1 MGPGPRPQD
10 RGIIPARAGFTCALV
25 CGRPVL
31 GDHPRSRGVYSF
43 ARSLESRS
51 SGSSPLARG
60 LQTYDALKWIVQ
72 RIIPARAGFTWICRT
87 GTVCC
92 RGSSPLARGLRDA
105 EGRPQL
111 RDRIIPAR
119 AGFTELCLRNQ
130 ARRGDHPRSR
140 GVYRAS
146 RSSTVAKVGSS
157 PLARG
162 LLARATITVF
172 VDGIIPAR
180 AGFTSP
186 RRIPRRYGRDH
197 PRSRGVYPVVIQARD
212 AKWGSSPLARGL
224 HRIRSFVQEHGG
236 IIPARAGFTHE
247 HHRRPR
253 AHGDHPRSR
262 GVYSGHRGRTS
273 RTRGS
278 SPLARGLRQI
288 GERAWDSHRIIP
300 ARAGFT
306 APAPGSRDCRR
317 IIPARAGFT
326 QEHSECSRM

>member
-180 AGFTSP
+180 AGFTLRGP
-186 RRIPRRYGRDH
+186 AHHQRRQDH
-197 PRSRGVYPVVIQARD
+197 PRSRGVYRH
-212 AKWGSSPLARGL
+212 LR
-224 HRIRSFVQEHGG
+224 
-236 IIPARAGFTHE
+236 PAA
-247 HHRRPR
+247 
-253 AHGDHPRSR
+253 
-262 GVYSGHRGRTS
+262 
-273 RTRGS
+273 TRLPGS
-278 SPLARGLRQI
+278 SPLARGLR
-288 GERAWDSHRIIP
+288 RPHHLRLRHARIIP

-306 APAPGSRDCRR
+306 APSAARLHTSSDHPRSRGVYARPTRARTTRLGSSPLARGLRAAGGQGPQLRR

-326 QEHSECSRM
+326 R

>member
-180 AGFTSP
+180 AGFTSRPCSSCGRCPDHP
-186 RRIPRRYGRDH
+186 RSRGVYFTSTHTASIRAGSSPLARGLRMSTTDARGHTGIIPARAGFTSGHRGRPGRLRDH
-197 PRSRGVYPVVIQARD
+197 PRSRGVYCATGEPVAVTD
-212 AKWGSSPLARGL
+212 GSSPLARGL
-224 HRIRSFVQEHGG
+224 LQNQVPEFVRGG
-236 IIPARAGFTHE
+236 IIPARAGFT
-247 HHRRPR
+247 
-253 AHGDHPRSR
+253 R
-262 GVYSGHRGRTS
+262 G
-273 RTRGS
+273 
-278 SPLARGLRQI
+278 I
-288 GERAWDSHRIIP
+288 
-300 ARAGFT
+300 
-306 APAPGSRDCRR
+306 
-317 IIPARAGFT
+317 
-326 QEHSECSRM
+326 